1 MTAIGAAAYT
11 QLVATTMEKWD
22 SKDLVDNVFT
32 RHPTLDLFKS
42 KAVSKTGRQLVS
54 NLEALDNKVTE
65 VSDDSGTF
73 DTSVSPEFIGSAVY
87 DWSAPLITP
96 IRVEW
101 KRLQE
106 NSGKEQIVNLAK
118 AHIENAKKSHARYLV
133 GLMHNL
139 AGATVAGQYLPFDAI
154 VSDAV
159 YDAAEELEVGGIQTW
174 TAGTP
179 NVADEDHFWQ
189 AYRTTIPANEGV
201 TGYMPIRKAFRH
213 VRNTLTVNTG
223 NMNQVTHIIAGRL
236 VFEELEDSFDDKV
249 RYVDFGNG
257 QTRFR
262 GIYDGDIEVRLDPD
276 AQEDR
281 AYFLDVD
288 AWDFSYLNGNFMKT
302 QPTQNI
308 EGTLDFVTPIASVM
322 ALGTNQ
328 RRASALLIRDYDTQP

>member
-1 MTAIGAAAYT
+1 MAAIGAEAYT

-32 RHPTLDLFKS
+32 RHPTLDLFKD

-54 NLEALDNKVTE
+54 NIEALDNKVTE

-106 NSGKEQIVNLAK
+106 NAGKEQIVNLAK

-133 GLMHNL
+133 GLMHAA
-139 AGATVAGQYLPFDAI
+139 AGTSPSGSYLPFDEV
-154 VSDAV
+154 VSDAT
-159 YDAAEELEVGGIQTW
+159 YDADNDLVVGGIQTW
-174 TAGTP
+174 EAGTP
-179 NVADEDHFWQ
+179 NVPDTDHFWQ
-189 AYRTTIPANEGV
+189 SYRAEIPANEGV

-213 VRNTLTVNTG
+213 MRNELLVRTG
-223 NMNQVTHIIAGRL
+223 NMHQVSHIIAGRK
-236 VFEELEDSFDDKV
+236 VFEEFEDSFDDKI
-249 RYVDFGNG
+249 RYVEFGDG
-257 QTRFR
+257 QARFR

-276 AQEDR
+276 CQENR

-308 EGTLDFVTPIASVM
+308 EGTLDFITPIASVL
-322 ALGTNQ
+322 ALGTNE
-328 RRASALLIRDYDTQP
+328 RRASALLERDYDTT